1 MKILF
6 SPFARSL
13 PNMDFNPKDYVWP
26 EEVVKFLMEQGHEVV
41 QVGVEGERQLC
52 PEFKKGLRFGDL
64 GDLILACDTA
74 VTIDSYL
81 QHHCDYL
88 GKRAIVIFG
97 VSDPL
102 IFGHPRHINLLK
114 DRSYLRSNQFDTYN
128 GYPWVKEAFVEPETV
143 IRALC
148 DLC

>member
-26 EEVVKFLMEQGHEVV
+26 EEVVKFLGEQGHEVV
-41 QVGVEGERQLC
+41 QVGIEGERQVAN
-52 PEFKKGLRFGDL
+52 EFKKGLSFTQL

-74 VTIDSYL
+74 ITVDSYL
-81 QHHCDYL
+81 QHHFDYL

-114 DRSYLRSNQFDTYN
+114 DRKYLRPNQFETYN
-128 GYPWVKEAFVEPETV
+128 GHPWVKEAFVEPEEV
-143 IRALC
+143 VCALENF
-148 DLC
+148 